1 MPASDFKKLQLE
13 VTRIVDDV
21 VQKGVF
27 QQYQHQVQA
36 TLASC
41 VTESWLVEWGSP
53 FQHTMETALVSK
65 LQPAHAREPGSSEPT
80 GQVIQAQVQ
89 QATKA
94 AFEAQANAAASK
106 VNVEQ
111 AIRSSTEAQ
120 ASATHAGRIFKQV
133 MEVQT
138 HVDEA
143 REAVVLSEEQARE
156 HARSASSASAT
167 AAQVLSTR
175 V

>member
-1 MPASDFKKLQLE
+1 MDN
-13 VTRIVDDV
+13 V
-21 VQKGVF
+21 VQKGVV
-27 QQYQHQVQA
+27 QRYQNQVQA

-41 VTESWLVEWGSP
+41 VTESRLVEWGSS
-53 FQHTMETALVSK
+53 FQHTMDTALVSK
-65 LQPAHAREPGSSEPT
+65 LQPAHAGEPGSSEPI

-111 AIRSSTEAQ
+111 AIHSSTEAQ
-120 ASATHAGRIFKQV
+120 ASATHAGRIYKQV
-133 MEVQT
+133 VEVKT

-156 HARSASSASAT
+156 LARSASSASAT
-167 AAQVLSTR
+167 AAQVWSTAR
-175 V
+175 EVN